1 MLRVRELAAM
11 GMERSA
17 VKAGMTEAGHGYR
30 TWIQDMDTGHGDRGG
45 TGMME
50 TGHGG
55 RTWRPGMDTRN
66 GDKER
71 VESQEVSG
79 RSLP

>member
-1 MLRVRELAAM
+1 
-11 GMERSA
+11 
-17 VKAGMTEAGHGYR
+17 
-30 TWIQDMDTGHGDRGG
+30 
-45 TGMME
+45 MME

-79 RSLP
+79 RSLPLKCSNVRSVRR

>member
-50 TGHGG
+50 TGHGD
-55 RTWRPGMDTRN
+55 WRGLRITETGH
-66 GDKER
+66 GDQER
-71 VESQEVSG
+71 
-79 RSLP
+79 